1 MAYNILIVDDSVL
14 TRMAIKRILGMIDI
28 PVGRILEASDGLAAL
43 NLLDTQPVD
52 LVLADLNM
60 PQMSG
65 VEMIHQMRQQQN
77 RARVP
82 VVMVTTESS
91 STRIKELLAEGV
103 RDYLHK
109 PFTPEEFRSV
119 ISRYLGVQND
129 SQ

>member
-14 TRMAIKRILGMIDI
+14 TRTAIKRILGMIDI
-28 PVGRILEASDGLAAL
+28 PIGEILEAPDGLVAL
-43 NLLDTQPVD
+43 KILDSHPVD

-65 VEMIHQMRQQQN
+65 IEMIHQMRGQSN
-77 RARVP
+77 RADIP

-91 STRIKELLAEGV
+91 SMKIRELLSEGV

-119 ISRYLGVQND
+119 ISRYLGTSHDRN
-129 SQ
+129 

>member
-1 MAYNILIVDDSVL
+1 MAYTILIVDDSVL
-14 TRMAIKRILGMIDI
+14 TRTAIKRILGMIDI
-28 PVGRILEASDGLAAL
+28 PVGRILEAPDGQAAL
-43 NLLDTQPVD
+43 KVLDAEPVD

-65 VEMIHQMRQQQN
+65 VEMIHQMRQQKS
-77 RARVP
+77 RADIP

-91 STRIKELLAEGV
+91 STRIKELLSEGV

-119 ISRYLGVQND
+119 ISRHLGVRND
-129 SQ
+129 CR

>member
-1 MAYNILIVDDSVL
+1 MAFTILIVDDSVL
-14 TRMAIKRILGMIDI
+14 TRTAIKRILGMIEF
-28 PVGRILEASDGLAAL
+28 PVGQILEAPDGLVAL
-43 NLLDTQPVD
+43 KILDSQPVD

-65 VEMIHQMRQQQN
+65 IELIYQMRQQVN
-77 RARVP
+77 CAGIP

-91 STRIKELLAEGV
+91 PTRIKELLSEGV

-119 ISRYLGVQND
+119 ISRHLGVLP
-129 SQ
+129 

>member
-14 TRMAIKRILGMIDI
+14 TRTAIKRILGMIDI
-28 PVGRILEASDGLAAL
+28 PVGRILEAADGLAAL
-43 NLLDTQPVD
+43 NLLDTEPVD

-65 VEMIHQMRQQQN
+65 IEMIHQMRQQKN
-77 RARVP
+77 RAQVP

-91 STRIKELLAEGV
+91 STRIKELLSEGV

>member
-14 TRMAIKRILGMIDI
+14 TRTAIKRILGMIEF
-28 PVGRILEASDGLAAL
+28 PVGQILEAPDGLVAL
-43 NLLDTQPVD
+43 KILDSQPVD

-65 VEMIHQMRQQQN
+65 IELIHQMRLQKN
-77 RARVP
+77 HSEVP

-91 STRIKELLAEGV
+91 PTRIKELLSEGV

-119 ISRYLGVQND
+119 ISRHLGVLP
-129 SQ
+129 

>member
-1 MAYNILIVDDSVL
+1 MAYTILIVDDSVL
-14 TRMAIKRILGMIDI
+14 TRTAIKRILGMIEF
-28 PVGRILEASDGLAAL
+28 PVGQILEAPDGLVAL
-43 NLLDTQPVD
+43 KILDSQPVD

-65 VEMIHQMRQQQN
+65 IELIYQMRQQVN
-77 RARVP
+77 CAGIP

-91 STRIKELLAEGV
+91 PTRIKELLSEGV

-119 ISRYLGVQND
+119 ISRHLGVLP
-129 SQ
+129 

>member
-14 TRMAIKRILGMIDI
+14 TRTAIKRILGMIDI
-28 PVGRILEASDGLAAL
+28 PVGQILEAPDGLVAL
-43 NLLDTQPVD
+43 KILDSQPVD

-65 VEMIHQMRQQQN
+65 IELIYQMRQQVN
-77 RARVP
+77 CAGIP

-91 STRIKELLAEGV
+91 ATRIKELLAEGV

-119 ISRYLGVQND
+119 ISRHLGVLP
-129 SQ
+129 

>member
-14 TRMAIKRILGMIDI
+14 TRTAIKRILGMIDI
-28 PVGRILEASDGLAAL
+28 PVGRILEAADGLAAL
-43 NLLDTQPVD
+43 NLLDTEPVD

-65 VEMIHQMRQQQN
+65 IEMIHQMRQQKN

-91 STRIKELLAEGV
+91 STRIKELLSEGV

-119 ISRYLGVQND
+119 ISRYLGAPND

>member
-1 MAYNILIVDDSVL
+1 MAYTILIVDDSVL
-14 TRMAIKRILGMIDI
+14 TRTAIKRILGMIDI
-28 PVGRILEASDGLAAL
+28 PVGQILEAPDGLVAL
-43 NLLDTQPVD
+43 NILDSQPVD

-65 VEMIHQMRQQQN
+65 IELIHQMRQQKN
-77 RARVP
+77 HAEVP

-91 STRIKELLAEGV
+91 STRIKELLSEGV

-119 ISRYLGVQND
+119 ISRHLGVCHD
-129 SQ
+129 RS